1 MFRYLECG
9 LRTAWRGA
17 LATVALALF
26 AAPSFAAEPHAYCAG
41 RIWPGNGPVIVDGVL
56 VVADGKVTAVGRRAD
71 VTVPADAVVHDLGDA
86 VVIPGLVVAETTLAE
101 KGRDDLH
108 TLTPEHRAIDGFDPF
123 ADYSAVLAGG
133 VTTVQLSPGGKR
145 LLPGQGA
152 VVKLFGHDPGRR
164 TLRDDESLR
173 IVLGGAFKGAPRV
186 YEPPVG
192 AVSVDKPLEPTRP
205 QLAESLA
212 GAVSG
217 LRATFEAAKAAN
229 GAAPSDPFLRAVS
242 SYGSVHR
249 PVRVSAPT
257 PADVRAALGLAA
269 AFNLKLILTDVG
281 NLGPFRD
288 HLGDWKGNVSVV
300 LNPGVRPGSAADA
313 PADADG
319 KPLPPAEA
327 ARALRMA
334 GVTVAIKPVNDA
346 DLKDMLFLGGLFTSH
361 NPPADVLKMLT
372 SDVAAVLGVQDR
384 VGALAAG
391 KDADFVVLNGDPFGL
406 HTRVKAVYV
415 EGKLAHEAKVAAKAK
430 VVRAG
435 RVLTGAGESFANGAL
450 LIEGRTVRGIGRDVS
465 SPADAEVKTFPRGV
479 IVPGFLDLG
488 TGLGLGGPAMAVPLG
503 TKLGDRLAAHDAAV
517 VQARQGGVTTALL
530 LPNAQQPAPVL
541 AFKLA
546 DRPRAIADPV
556 AVHLAVR
563 GNLTSAG
570 QQLRGT
576 LAAARAY
583 ADGWSKYESDL
594 KEYEKKKADFEA
606 AKARTPAADEKKDEK
621 KPEEPKA
628 PDKPQTVEAMQPYR
642 ALFAGRIPALV
653 EAKREDAIRLA
664 VTICRDEFKLR
675 TILVGADD
683 AHRVVDLLAPKQ
695 VSVITGPELVRTVE
709 RAEVN
714 LPLALSVRGVPVG
727 FQSQATTGSRHLPL
741 AVSYAVRHGL
751 GADDAL
757 QSLTAGAAKLLG
769 LENVGTLAVGKD
781 ADLVVLSGPPFE
793 LSTRV
798 LAVMIDG
805 EWVYQSDD

>member
-1 MFRYLECG
+1 MNS
-9 LRTAWRGA
+9 LRLSTV
-17 LATVALALF
+17 VALTLF
-26 AAPSFAAEPHAYCAG
+26 TAPTFAAEPHAYRAG
-41 RIWPGNGPVIVDGVL
+41 RVWPGSGAVIVDGVL
-56 VVADGKVTAVGRRAD
+56 VVRDGKVVAVGHRAD
-71 VTVPADAVVHDLGDA
+71 VTIPTDAVVHELGDA
-86 VVIPGLVVAETTLAE
+86 VLIPGLVIAETTLAE

-108 TLTPEHRAIDGFDPF
+108 TLTPQHRAIDGFDPF
-123 ADYSAVLAGG
+123 ADYSSVLAGG

-145 LLPGQGA
+145 LMPGQGA
-152 VVKLFGHDPGRR
+152 VVKLFGDDSARR
-164 TLRDDESLR
+164 TLRDEESLR
-173 IVLGGAFKGAPRV
+173 LVLGGAFKGAPRI

-217 LRATFEAAKAAN
+217 LRATFEAARAAN
-229 GAAPSDPFLRAVS
+229 GAAPADPFLRAVA
-242 SYGSVHR
+242 SYGSARR
-249 PVRVSAPT
+249 PVRVTAPT
-257 PADVRAALGLAA
+257 PADVRAAIGLATD
-269 AFNLKLILTDVG
+269 FNLSLILTDVG

-288 HLGDWKGNVSVV
+288 QLGEWKGKVSVV
-300 LNPGVRPGSAADA
+300 LNSGVRPGSTTDS

-319 KPLPPAEA
+319 RPLSPAEA
-327 ARALRMA
+327 ARALRAA
-334 GVTVAIKPVNDA
+334 GVTVALKPVADA
-346 DLKDMLFLGGLFTSH
+346 DLKDMLFLGGLFTSQ
-361 NPPADVLKMLT
+361 NPGADVLRMLT
-372 SDVAAVLGVQDR
+372 ADAAAVLGVTDR
-384 VGALAAG
+384 VGSLAAG

-415 EGKLAHEAKVAAKAK
+415 EGTLAHEAKAAAKAK

-435 RVLTGAGESFANGAL
+435 RVLTGAGETIANGAVL
-450 LIEGRTVRGIGRDVS
+450 VEGRAVRGIGHDVS

-488 TGLGLGGPAMAVPLG
+488 TGLGLGGPAAAVPLG
-503 TKLGDRLAAHDAAV
+503 TKLSDRLAAHDAAV

-530 LPNAQQPAPVL
+530 LPNAQQPAPVV
-541 AFKLA
+541 AFKLS
-546 DRPRAIADPV
+546 DRPRPIADPV

-576 LAAARAY
+576 LAAAKAY
-583 ADGWSKYESDL
+583 ADGWAKYESDL
-594 KEYEKKKADFEA
+594 KEYEKKKAEFDA
-606 AKARTPAADEKKDEK
+606 TRARTPASDEKKDEK

-628 PDKPQTVEAMQPYR
+628 PEKPQTVEAMEPYR

-664 VTICRDEFKLR
+664 VTICRDEFKLQ
-675 TILVGADD
+675 TVLVGADD
-683 AHRVVDLLAPKQ
+683 AHRVVDLLASKQ
-695 VSVITGPELVRTVE
+695 VSVVTGPELIRTVE

-714 LPLALSVRGVPVG
+714 LPLALSVRGVPVA
-727 FQSQATTGSRHLPL
+727 FQSQATSGARHLPL

-751 GADDAL
+751 GAEDAL
-757 QSLTAGAAKLLG
+757 AGLTARAAKLMG